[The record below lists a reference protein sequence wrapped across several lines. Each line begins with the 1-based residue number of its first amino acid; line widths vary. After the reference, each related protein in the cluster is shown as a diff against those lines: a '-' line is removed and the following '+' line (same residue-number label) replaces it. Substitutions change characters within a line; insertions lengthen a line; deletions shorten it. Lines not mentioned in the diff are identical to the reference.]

1 MDREHKGRHG
11 HKQRT
16 IWWSDGHGACQSQ
29 METSGSSL
37 IIIFLIMED
46 RQTDRQT
53 DREREREREREK
65 KIERDSQTWNGRLG
79 RSIRRDKERVSTARE
94 RRSWRQRTVQR
105 AVAWRCYLA
114 KVLEVPSH
122 GLYVVSTRQL
132 IAVSTAL
139 RPTLYRPQCN
149 AIIGLQLLIL
159 FYLFSSSTSNGI
171 EVQAKNIL
179 AERPTQG

>member
-1 MDREHKGRHG
+1 
-11 HKQRT
+11 
-16 IWWSDGHGACQSQ
+16 

-94 RRSWRQRTVQR
+94 RRS
-105 AVAWRCYLA
+105 
-114 KVLEVPSH
+114 
-122 GLYVVSTRQL
+122 
-132 IAVSTAL
+132 
-139 RPTLYRPQCN
+139 
-149 AIIGLQLLIL
+149 
-159 FYLFSSSTSNGI
+159 
-171 EVQAKNIL
+171 
-179 AERPTQG
+179 